1 MLTAGQ
7 IRAARAWLGWK
18 QAELAEASGVALQT
32 VKFIEQGRTEDPRS
46 SSLDKIEAAFRT
58 HGLEFF
64 DGNSPL
70 PPGGPGVR
78 LRDASPDTKGGEP

>member
-7 IRAARAWLGWK
+7 IRAARAFLGWK
-18 QAELAEASGVALQT
+18 QADLAAASGVNVQT

-46 SSLDKIEAAFRT
+46 SSLDKIEKAFT
-58 HGLEFF
+58 EAGLEFTPP
-64 DGNSPL
+64 DQPL

-78 LRDASPDTKGGEP
+78 LRSSKGE